1 MAAIITKDTRLLNA
15 KAFVESV
22 SESENTVYY
31 VFLGKPTTWPVEYA
45 PPQAID
51 DYATQRDI
59 WDNMEALKLVTTNDV
74 IHAIPRYNWAAGNV
88 YFQYNDRIPSAN
100 LFDEKYMVMNSEYN
114 VYKCLSNGGGNI
126 TINEPLATNQRALT
140 ATSHPGII
148 ENRNAGQDGYI
159 WKFMY
164 NIPVGAWV
172 KFGTTSFIPCLNV
185 TSSVSQVAGNVRGI
199 YAYNITSANVGSNN
213 PTNGNYFAKIVGVGD
228 GTANA
233 TVRISNGNVANVYV
247 NVYGNNY
254 TFANITALIDPA
266 TGTNY
271 GLGNAAVEPIISPPG
286 GHGYDTI
293 DELGAIYGM
302 INVRFEQS
310 DAPVIPVNNF
320 KFRQIGVLKDPFL
333 YGTTKVPTLTTANTL
348 LPAYSNVTIDG
359 VISNSN
365 KLISGAIL
373 KGITSGANATV
384 VSYVGNV
391 VNYVKSAQSSANVEA
406 NFKSFTV
413 GESLYIDN
421 TSIGTIFGLGNA
433 AVDPRSGEIIY
444 IDNRNVITRATDQV
458 EDIFVV
464 IEF

>member
-22 SESENTVYY
+22 SEAENTVYY
-31 VFLGKPTTWPVEYA
+31 VFLGKPTTWPIEFA
-45 PPQAID
+45 PPQAVD

-59 WDNMEALKLVTTNDV
+59 WDNMEALKLVTTNDIV
-74 IHAIPRYNWAAGNV
+74 HAIPRYNWKAGNV
-88 YFQYNDRIPSAN
+88 YAQYSDRIPSAN
-100 LFDEKYMVMNSEYN
+100 LFDSQYVVMNSEYN

-126 TINEPLATNQRALT
+126 TINEPLGTGKSLNEPA
-140 ATSHPGII
+140 HPGII
-148 ENRNAGQDGYI
+148 ENRDLNEDGYI

-164 NIPVGAWV
+164 NIPVGTWV

-185 TSSVSQVAGNVRGI
+185 TSNVRAVAANVRGI
-199 YAYNITSANVGSNN
+199 YGYNVLNANVGSNN
-213 PTNGNYFAKIVGVGD
+213 PTAGTYFAKIVGTGD

-233 TVRISNGNVANVYV
+233 SIRITNGNVANVFV

-254 TFANITALIDPA
+254 TFANVTALINPA
-266 TGTNY
+266 TGVESS
-271 GLGNAAVEPIISPPG
+271 LGNVVIEPIISPPG
-286 GHGYDTI
+286 GHGYESI
-293 DELGAIYGM
+293 DELGGIYAM
-302 INVRFEQS
+302 INIRFEQT
-310 DAPVIPVNNF
+310 DAPIIPINNF

-359 VISNSN
+359 VIANSY
-365 KLISGAIL
+365 KLISGATL

-384 VSYVGNV
+384 VSYNGNV
-391 VNYVKSAQSSANVEA
+391 INYIKATTSSANVEA
-406 NFKSFTV
+406 NFKPFTV
-413 GESLYIDN
+413 GESLFIDN
-421 TSIGTIFGLGNA
+421 IGVGQINALGNA

>member
-74 IHAIPRYNWAAGNV
+74 IHAIPRYDWKAGNV
-88 YFQYNDRIPSAN
+88 YYQYNDRIPSAN
-100 LFDEKYMVMNSEYN
+100 LFDAKYMVMNSQYN

-126 TINEPLATNQRALT
+126 TINEPLGPGTSLT
-140 ATSHPGII
+140 GPHAGII
-148 ENRNAGQDGYI
+148 ENRGATQDGYI

-164 NIPVGAWV
+164 NIPVGTWV

-185 TSSVSQVAGNVRGI
+185 TSSVSQVAGNNRGI
-199 YAYNITSANVGSNN
+199 YSYNIVSANVGSNN
-213 PTNGNYFAKIVGVGD
+213 PTNGSYFAKIVGVGD

-233 TVRISNGNVANVYV
+233 TVRITNGNVANVYV

-254 TFANITALIDPA
+254 TFANVTALIDPA

-271 GLGNAAVEPIISPPG
+271 GVGNAVIEPILSPPG
-286 GHGYDTI
+286 GHGYDGI
-293 DELGAIYGM
+293 DELGGIYAM
-302 INVRFEQS
+302 INVRFEQT
-310 DAPVIPVNNF
+310 DAPTIPVNNF

-333 YGTTKVPTLTTANTL
+333 YGTTNVPTLTTANTL
-348 LPAYSNVTIDG
+348 LRAYSNVVIDG
-359 VISNSN
+359 VITNSY
-365 KLISGAIL
+365 KLISGAVL
-373 KGITSGANATV
+373 KGTTSGANATV

-391 VNYVKSAQSSANVEA
+391 INYVKAINSSSNVEA
-406 NFKSFTV
+406 NFKPFTL
-413 GESLYIDN
+413 GESLFIDN
-421 TSIGTIFGLGNA
+421 VGVGSIFELGNA

>member
-59 WDNMEALKLVTTNDV
+59 WDNMEALKLVRTSDV
-74 IHAIPRYNWAAGNV
+74 IHAIPRYDWKAGNV
-88 YFQYNDRIPSAN
+88 YVAFNDRVPSAN
-100 LFDEKYMVMNSEYN
+100 LFDSKYVVMNSEYN
-114 VYKCLSNGGGNI
+114 VYKCLGNGRGNV
-126 TINEPLATNQRALT
+126 TTTEPTGTGASLT
-140 ATSHPGII
+140 GRHPGII
-148 ENRNAGQDGYI
+148 VNNGSTQDGYV

-164 NIPVGAWV
+164 NIPVGTWV

-185 TSSVSQVAGNVRGI
+185 TSQIQQVASNCRGI
-199 YAYNITSANVGSNN
+199 YDFTVLNANVGSNALG
-213 PTNGNYFAKIVGVGD
+213 TLTYYAKIVGTGD

-233 TVRISNGNVANVYV
+233 RVRITNGNVANVWV
-247 NVYGNNY
+247 DVFGNNY
-254 TFANITALIDPA
+254 TYANVTALINPS
-266 TGTNY
+266 TGVESS
-271 GLGNAAVEPIISPPG
+271 LGNVVIAPVISPPG
-286 GHGYDTI
+286 GHGYDSI
-293 DELGAIYGM
+293 DELGGIYAM

-310 DAPVIPVNNF
+310 DAPIIPVNNF

-359 VISNSN
+359 VISNSY
-365 KLISGAIL
+365 KLISGATI
-373 KGITSGANATV
+373 KGATSGANATV
-384 VSYVGNV
+384 VSYIGNIINYVQTEQTSANAQANFTPFV
-391 VNYVKSAQSSANVEA
+391 VNDQLYVD
-406 NFKSFTV
+406 TV
-413 GESLYIDN
+413 SVGYIHA
-421 TSIGTIFGLGNA
+421 LGNA

>member
-31 VFLGKPTTWPVEYA
+31 VFLGKPTTWPIEYA

-74 IHAIPRYNWAAGNV
+74 IHAIPRYNWKAGNV
-88 YFQYNDRIPSAN
+88 YAQYNDRLPSAN
-100 LFDEKYMVMNSEYN
+100 LFDSQYVVMNSEYN

-126 TINEPLATNQRALT
+126 TINEPKASAQRSLT
-140 ATSHPGII
+140 DAHPGIV
-148 ENRNAGQDGYI
+148 ENRDAFKDGYI

-164 NIPVGAWV
+164 NIPVGTWV

-185 TSSVSQVAGNVRGI
+185 TSAVQQVSSNVRGI
-199 YAYNITSANVGSNN
+199 YAYNILNANVGSNN
-213 PTNGNYFAKIVGVGD
+213 PTNGTYFAKIVGTGD

-233 TVRISNGNVANVYV
+233 SIRITNGNVANVFV

-254 TFANITALIDPA
+254 TFANITALINPNTHA
-266 TGTNY
+266 LTP
-271 GLGNAAVEPIISPPG
+271 LGNVVIEPIISPPG
-286 GHGYDTI
+286 GHGYDSI
-293 DELGAIYGM
+293 DELGGIYAM
-302 INVRFEQS
+302 INVRFEQT
-310 DAPVIPVNNF
+310 DAPVIPVENF

-333 YGTTKVPTLTTANTL
+333 FGTTKVPTLTTANTL
-348 LPAYSNVTIDG
+348 LTAYSNVTVDG
-359 VISNSN
+359 VISNSY
-365 KLISGAIL
+365 KLISGATL
-373 KGITSGANATV
+373 KGSASGANATV
-384 VSYVGNV
+384 VSYNGNV
-391 VNYVKSAQSSANVEA
+391 INFIKATTTSANVEA
-406 NFKSFTV
+406 NFKPFSV
-413 GESLYIDN
+413 GESLFIDN
-421 TSIGTIFGLGNA
+421 IGVGQINALGNA